1 MDRTPIKQHTADTRG
16 PMLAMASEEE
26 NMSATEASHK
36 DIKSVCCLARFVD
49 LYLYLSAMLSN
60 LPEN

>member
-1 MDRTPIKQHTADTRG
+1 MF
-16 PMLAMASEEE
+16 AMASEEE
-26 NMSATEASHK
+26 NKSATEASHK

-60 LPEN
+60 LPNTDKSYIPLK